1 MSSGTI
7 TTQDGTSIFYKDW
20 GTGQPII
27 FSHGWPLSADDWDEQ
42 MYRTASQGYR
52 VIAHDRRGHG
62 RSGQSWGGNDL
73 TTVAA
78 DLAQLV
84 EHLDLRD
91 VILVGHSTGGSEVTR
106 YLAQHGEGR
115 VVKIV
120 TIDSTAPLMLQ
131 TSTNPKGQ
139 PKANFDQVR
148 AGLLKDRSQF
158 YQDLSVPFYG
168 ANRSG
173 SQVSQGV
180 RDAFWRLS
188 MQCNFTAAYEGVT
201 MWSETDLTDDLKRI
215 DQLRLPM
222 LIIHGEDDQIVPLA
236 DSAEL
241 AVKLVK
247 HATLK
252 IYPGAPHG
260 LPKTHAEQLNTDLA
274 AFFKS

>member
-1 MSSGTI
+1 MSSSTI
-7 TTQDGTSIFYKDW
+7 TTKDGVSIFYKDW
-20 GTGQPII
+20 GSGQPVV

-62 RSGQSWGGNDL
+62 RSSQTWGGNDL

-84 EHLDLRD
+84 EQLDLHD
-91 VILVGHSTGGSEVTR
+91 VILVGHSTGGCEVTR
-106 YLAQHGEGR
+106 YLAQHGQVR
-115 VVKIV
+115 VTKIV
-120 TIDSTAPLMLQ
+120 TIDAPSPLMLQ
-131 TSTNPKGQ
+131 TPSNPKGQ

-148 AGLLKDRSQF
+148 AGLTQDRSQF
-158 YQDLSVPFYG
+158 YQGLSIPFYG
-168 ANRSG
+168 ANRPG

-188 MQCNFTAAYEGVT
+188 MQCGFAAAYDGVA
-201 MWSETDLTDDLKRI
+201 MWSETDLTEDLKRI
-215 DQLRLPM
+215 DQMGVPM

-236 DSAEL
+236 DTAEL

-274 AFFKS
+274 AFLKS

>member
-7 TTQDGTSIFYKDW
+7 TTTDGVSIFYKDW
-20 GTGQPII
+20 GTGQPVI

-62 RSGQSWGGNDL
+62 RSGQAWGGNDL

-84 EHLDLRD
+84 EHLDLHD
-91 VILVGHSTGGSEVTR
+91 VIVVGHSTGGSEVTR
-106 YLAQHGEGR
+106 YVAQHGQGR
-115 VVKIV
+115 VAKIV
-120 TIDSTAPLMLQ
+120 TIDAPSPLMLQ
-131 TSTNPKGQ
+131 TPTNPKGL

-148 AGLLKDRSQF
+148 AALLHDRSQF
-158 YQDLSVPFYG
+158 YRDLSTTFYG
-168 ANRSG
+168 ANRPG

-180 RDAFWRLS
+180 KDAFWRLS
-188 MQCNFTAAYEGVT
+188 MQCSFAAAYDGVT
-201 MWSETDLTDDLKRI
+201 MWSETDLTEDLKQI
-215 DQLRLPM
+215 NQMGVPM
-222 LIIHGEDDQIVPLA
+222 LIIHGEDDQVVPLA
-236 DSAEL
+236 DTAEL

-247 HATLK
+247 QATLK
-252 IYPGAPHG
+252 IYPSAPHG

-274 AFFKS
+274 TFFKD

>member
-7 TTQDGTSIFYKDW
+7 TTRDGTSIFYKDW
-20 GTGQPII
+20 GSGQPVI
-27 FSHGWPLSADDWDEQ
+27 FSHGWPLSGEDWEEQ
-42 MYRTASQGYR
+42 MYRTANQGYR

-62 RSGQSWGGNDL
+62 RSSQPWEGHDL

-84 EHLDLRD
+84 EQLDLRD
-91 VILVGHSTGGSEVTR
+91 VILVGHSTGGSEITR
-106 YLAQHGEGR
+106 YVAQHGQGR
-115 VVKIV
+115 VAKLV
-120 TIDSTAPLMLQ
+120 TIDAPSPLMLQ
-131 TSTNPKGQ
+131 TPTNPKGQ

-148 AGLLKDRSQF
+148 TSLEQDRAQF
-158 YQDLSVPFYG
+158 YEDLSIPFYG
-168 ANRSG
+168 ANRQG
-173 SQVSQGV
+173 AKVSQGL
-180 RDAFWRLS
+180 RDQFWRLS
-188 MQCNFTAAYEGVT
+188 MQCNFVAAYEGVT
-201 MWSETDLTDDLKRI
+201 MWSETDLTDDLKQI

-222 LIIHGEDDQIVPLA
+222 LIIHGEDDQIAPLA
-236 DSAEL
+236 DTSEL

-260 LPKTHAEQLNTDLA
+260 LPKTHAAQLNTDLA

>member
-7 TTQDGTSIFYKDW
+7 TAQDGTSIFYKDW
-20 GTGQPII
+20 GTGQPVI

-42 MYRTASQGYR
+42 MYRTASQGFR

-62 RSGQSWGGNDL
+62 RSGQSWGGHDL

-84 EHLDLRD
+84 EQLDLHD

-106 YLAQHGEGR
+106 YLAQHGQGR

-120 TIDSTAPLMLQ
+120 TIDAPSPLMLQ
-131 TSTNPKGQ
+131 TPANPKGQ

-148 AGLLKDRSQF
+148 TALMHDRSQF
-158 YQDLSVPFYG
+158 YRELSATFYG
-168 ANRSG
+168 ANRPG

-188 MQCNFTAAYEGVT
+188 MQCTFAAAYDGVT

-215 DQLRLPM
+215 DQMGLPM
-222 LIIHGEDDQIVPLA
+222 LIIHGEDDQVVPLA
-236 DSAEL
+236 DTAEL

-247 HATLK
+247 QATLK

-260 LPKTHAEQLNTDLA
+260 LPKTHAAQLNTDLA